1 MAGISAPLPRSATPK
16 FALRALGDDRLVRLA
31 AAGDERAFEAIYE
44 RYHQALYRYCRSIV
58 GNSEDAADA
67 LQSTMASALRGL
79 SGEERTIT
87 LKPWLF
93 RIAHNESISLLR
105 KRRAHAPIDDDFE
118 LEAPEDDPAMRQ
130 RLRELV
136 ADLKQLPEAQ
146 RGALVMHELSGLR
159 YREIGEALGTT
170 DKHARQIVFEAR
182 TALHDMAEGRAM
194 ECESVQRAISDND
207 GRVLRGRRIRSHLRG
222 CSDCA
227 GFAELMGTR
236 KRDLAMIAPPIPAG
250 LAAGLL
256 HHILGGGGGTLGG
269 GGGGIAAAATG
280 KAVATPLLAKAGIV
294 VAAAALAGAGTYEI
308 EQSQTHHAN
317 RTHQSAPAA
326 AARHAE
332 AVNRTINLPKA
343 AAAVPGSSKLAPG
356 ARGKHHGATNK
367 QTAAHTHPAHPT
379 HPAHSQTPAG
389 TTGPGKPAHPTH
401 PTHPAQ
407 PTQGPKSTPPGQQ
420 RRQDVGAKPK
430 KTPPSEL
437 KKQQQQSAPVVTVP
451 VQVPAPPL
459 PTGAT
464 GCTGNGH
471 GNPVGNQH
479 C

>member
-146 RGALVMHELSGLR
+146 RSALVMHELSGLR

-207 GRVLRGRRIRSHLRG
+207 GRVLRGRRR
-222 CSDCA
+222 
-227 GFAELMGTR
+227 
-236 KRDLAMIAPPIPAG
+236 
-250 LAAGLL
+250 LAAEC
-256 HHILGGGGGTLGG
+256 GGEDGCRLRF
-269 GGGGIAAAATG
+269 
-280 KAVATPLLAKAGIV
+280 
-294 VAAAALAGAGTYEI
+294 GA
-308 EQSQTHHAN
+308 
-317 RTHQSAPAA
+317 
-326 AARHAE
+326 
-332 AVNRTINLPKA
+332 
-343 AAAVPGSSKLAPG
+343 
-356 ARGKHHGATNK
+356 
-367 QTAAHTHPAHPT
+367 
-379 HPAHSQTPAG
+379 
-389 TTGPGKPAHPTH
+389 
-401 PTHPAQ
+401 
-407 PTQGPKSTPPGQQ
+407 
-420 RRQDVGAKPK
+420 
-430 KTPPSEL
+430 
-437 KKQQQQSAPVVTVP
+437 
-451 VQVPAPPL
+451 
-459 PTGAT
+459 
-464 GCTGNGH
+464 
-471 GNPVGNQH
+471 
-479 C
+479 